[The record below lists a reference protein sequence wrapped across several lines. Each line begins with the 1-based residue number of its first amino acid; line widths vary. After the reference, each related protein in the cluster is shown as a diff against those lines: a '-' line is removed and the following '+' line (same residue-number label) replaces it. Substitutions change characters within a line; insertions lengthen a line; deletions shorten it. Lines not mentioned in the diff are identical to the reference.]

1 MFSNLTRRDFVAGTA
16 RAGALAALGDLAFLH
31 HLAPVSADEARL
43 TPAKVQL
50 SPDIEPLVRLIEETP
65 QPKLVEAAAQKVRE
79 GTSYQQLLAAV
90 FLAGVRSIQARP
102 VGFEF
107 HCVLVINSAHLASLA
122 SPDRDRWLPLFWAL
136 DNFKHSQA
144 VKVKKGGWVMPPPA
158 EPGQLPGAA
167 EAQPRFVEAM
177 DRWDIEGADRA
188 VTALA
193 RTAGAT
199 EIAELF
205 WRYGARDFRDI
216 GHKAIYAAN
225 GWRTLQTIGWRHAE
239 PVLRSL
245 AFACL
250 DHEGSNPADRDAE
263 PDRPWR
269 ANLPRVKQIRPQW
282 QRGRVSAGAAT
293 ELLQALRT
301 ASWDE
306 ACNEVVKQLN
316 RDVDPASVWDG
327 LFLMAGE
334 MMMRNPGIV
343 ALHGTT
349 SINALHFAYQTS
361 GNDET
366 RRLMMLQAA
375 AFLVMFRQ
383 RLGNRPD
390 HDLRIDTLGKTEVAA
405 RGPEALEEIFA
416 DAGKDRDHV
425 RAARKTLAA
434 LEGGAVRAEDVL
446 TAARRLVF
454 SKGSD
459 SHDYKYC
466 SAALEDYYHATPAW
480 QNRFLAATLFQL
492 KGSGD
497 RDNRLIRQARAAL
510 ATT

>member
-1 MFSNLTRRDFVAGTA
+1 MFGNLTRRDFVTGTA
-16 RAGALAALGDLAFLH
+16 RVGALAAVGDLAFLH
-31 HLAPVSADEARL
+31 NLAPVSADEARL
-43 TPAKVQL
+43 TPTKVQL
-50 SPDIEPLVRLIEETP
+50 SPDIEPLVRLIEDTP
-65 QPKLVEAAAQKVRE
+65 REKLVEAAAQKVRE

-107 HCVLVINSAHLASLA
+107 HCVLVINSAHLAALA
-122 SPDRDRWLPLFWAL
+122 SPDRDRWLPLFWSL
-136 DNFKHSQA
+136 DNFKQSQA
-144 VKVKKGGWVMPPPA
+144 IKKGKGSWVMPPPA
-158 EPGQLPGAA
+158 EPGQLPTAA
-167 EAQPRFVEAM
+167 EAHPRFVEAM
-177 DRWDIEGADRA
+177 DRWDVEAADRA
-188 VTALA
+188 VSALA
-193 RTAGAT
+193 RTAGAA

-225 GWRTLQTIGWRHAE
+225 AWRALQTIGWRHAE

-250 DHEGSNPADRDAE
+250 NHEGGNPADRDAE

-269 ANLPRVKQIRPQW
+269 ANLQRVKQIRPTW
-282 QRGRVSAGAAT
+282 QRGRATPEAAT
-293 ELLQALRT
+293 ELLQVMRT
-301 ASWDE
+301 APWDE

-316 RDVDPASVWDG
+316 REVDPASVWDG
-327 LFLMAGE
+327 LFLTTGE
-334 MMMRNPGIV
+334 LMMRNPGII

-349 SINALHFAYQTS
+349 SVNALHYAYQTS
-361 GNDET
+361 ANDET

-390 HDLRIDTLGKTEVAA
+390 HDLRIDTLGKADLAA
-405 RGPEALEEIFA
+405 RGPEAVEEIFA

-425 RAARKTLAA
+425 RAARKALAA

-446 TAARRLVF
+446 TAARRLIF
-454 SKGSD
+454 IKGSD
-459 SHDYKYC
+459 SHDYKYS
-466 SAALEDYYHATPAW
+466 SAALEDYYHASPAW
-480 QNRFLAATLFQL
+480 QNRFLASTLFHL
-492 KGSGD
+492 KGPKD
-497 RDNRLIRQARAAL
+497 RDNQLIRQARAAL
-510 ATT
+510 ATA